1 MAKRYG
7 RNQRRRAREYIKTLE
22 QDLDTAAERRREIV
36 RELGEL
42 KRTIHTAKEDGFNA
56 FMRQQGHID
65 RCMDVIGREFARLIE
80 PQLRQHALK
89 LLAAAI
95 RSQDEPLR
103 FCLDQSYTDKTVEV
117 LRGELKPLN
126 YNIAL
131 L

>member
-7 RNQRRRAREYIKTLE
+7 RNQRRRAREE
-22 QDLDTAAERRREIV
+22 AARLQQQVDAANRRV
-36 RELGEL
+36 YHLGEKL
-42 KRTIHTAKEDGFNA
+42 ETAKEDAFNT

-65 RCMDVIGREFARLIE
+65 RCMDVMGREFARLIE
-80 PQLRQHALK
+80 PQLRPHALK

-95 RSQDEPLR
+95 HSEDEPLR
-103 FCLDQSYTDKTVEV
+103 FTLDQSITDRTVEV